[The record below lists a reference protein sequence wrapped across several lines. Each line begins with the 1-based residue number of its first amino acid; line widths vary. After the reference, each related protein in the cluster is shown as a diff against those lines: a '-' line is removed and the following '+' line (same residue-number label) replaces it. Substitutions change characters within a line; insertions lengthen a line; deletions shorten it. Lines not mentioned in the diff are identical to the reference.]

1 MRYLST
7 RRNCE
12 PASFQTAILQG
23 LAPDGGL
30 YLPEVI
36 PTLPVSF
43 IHNLRQYSLQEI
55 GEAVTRLF
63 IGNEISQEG
72 ISHIIRNSLTFPAPI
87 TRLSESFGILELFH
101 GPSLAFKDFGARFMA
116 QTMGWF
122 VEQREEPLHILV
134 ATSGDTG
141 GAVADGFLDV
151 PGITVSILYPK
162 GGVSDIQERQLTT
175 HGANITAYQVDGTF
189 DDCQRMVKEAFLDA
203 DLQAKMSLSSA
214 NSINIARLIPQTFYY
229 LSALSSLY
237 RMGIPHEE
245 QITFSVPS
253 GNLGNVTAGLIA
265 KRMGAPIAQLIA
277 ATNRNDTFPR
287 YLKSGKF
294 EPVRSQQTISNAM
307 DVGNPSNFERLHIL
321 CEREHGI
328 LSKEILGDTFDDET
342 TREEMR
348 RCFKEHGYLIDPH
361 GAVALLA
368 ARRHSA
374 TLQSPL
380 QSHPHITIA
389 LGTAHPIKFERIVKE
404 ACGVTPPIPS
414 QIAEILEREKQFTSL
429 RSSFADL
436 KECLLSSL

>member
-12 PASFQTAILQG
+12 PVSFQTAILQG

-30 YLPEVI
+30 YLPEEL
-36 PTLPVSF
+36 PTLPLSF
-43 IHNLRQYSLQEI
+43 IENLGQHSLQEI
-55 GEAVTRLF
+55 GETVSRLF
-63 IGNEISQEG
+63 IGNEIPHEG
-72 ISHIIRNSLTFPAPI
+72 ISKITRNSLTFPAPI
-87 TRLSESFGILELFH
+87 TRLTDALGILELFH

-122 VEQREEPLHILV
+122 VEQKEEPLHILV

-141 GAVADGFLDV
+141 GAVADGFLNV

-189 DDCQRMVKEAFLDA
+189 DDCQRIVKEAFLDA
-203 DLQAKMSLSSA
+203 DLQAKKSLSSA

-229 LSALSSLY
+229 FSALSSLY
-237 RMGIPHEE
+237 RMGIPQKG

-253 GNLGNVTAGLIA
+253 GNLGNVTAGLLA
-265 KRMGAPIAQLIA
+265 RKLGAPIAHLIA
-277 ATNRNDTFPR
+277 ATNKNDTFPR

-294 EPVRSQQTISNAM
+294 EPIRSQQTISNAM
-307 DVGNPSNFERLHIL
+307 DVGNPSNFERLHVL
-321 CEREHGI
+321 CGKEHGI
-328 LSKEILGDTFDDET
+328 LSHEILGDTFDDET

-348 RCFKEHGYLIDPH
+348 RCSKEHGYLIDPH

-368 ARRHSA
+368 ARHHLT
-374 TLQSPL
+374 TLQYE
-380 QSHPHITIA
+380 SHFAIA
-389 LGTAHPIKFERIVKE
+389 LGTAHPIKFESIVKE
-404 ACGVTPPIPS
+404 VCGVDPVMPPR
-414 QIAEILEREKQFTSL
+414 IAELLQRKKEFTPL
-429 RSSFADL
+429 RPNLIDL
-436 KECLLSSL
+436 KECLLS

>member
-12 PASFQTAILQG
+12 PVSFQTAILQG

-30 YLPEVI
+30 YLPEK
-36 PTLPVSF
+36 LPILPESF
-43 IHNLRQYSLQEI
+43 IENLAQHSLQEI
-55 GEAVTRLF
+55 GETVSRLF
-63 IGNEISQEG
+63 IGNEIPEEG
-72 ISHIIRNSLTFPAPI
+72 ISKIIQSSLTFPAPI
-87 TRLSESFGILELFH
+87 TRLTDSLGVLELFH

-122 VEQREEPLHILV
+122 VAQKEEPLHILV

-162 GGVSDIQERQLTT
+162 GGVTEIQERQLTT

-203 DLQAKMSLSSA
+203 DLQSKTSLSSA

-229 LSALSSLY
+229 FSALSSLY
-237 RMGIPHEE
+237 RMGLPQEE

-265 KRMGAPIAQLIA
+265 RKMGAPITHLIA

-294 EPVRSQQTISNAM
+294 EPIHSQKTISNAM
-307 DVGNPSNFERLHIL
+307 DVGNPSNFERLHVL
-321 CEREHGI
+321 CAKEHSI
-328 LSKEILGDTFDDET
+328 LSQEILGDTFNDER

-348 RCFKEHGYLIDPH
+348 RCSKEYGYLIDPH

-368 ARRHSA
+368 ARKHLT
-374 TLQSPL
+374 TLQQDS
-380 QSHPHITIA
+380 HITIA

-404 ACGVTPPIPS
+404 VCGVAPAMPSRIVELLQRKKEFTPLRPS
-414 QIAEILEREKQFTSL
+414 LIDF
-429 RSSFADL
+429 
-436 KECLLSSL
+436 KECLLS